1 MTLTLTERDMDLL
14 DVLTLRVRLLTLRQ
28 VTELW
33 WPTGENQ
40 RCARR
45 RLECLV
51 SAKLIQMHCVNA
63 HPLLPVTSALFAW
76 EPGDAEPD
84 CEQLAA
90 RCSQRWNRPAV
101 PMTVFVAAPASAN
114 LLGSSAC
121 GLPHRDHWNHD
132 LRLAAVYTA
141 YRLQR
146 PGLAAMWIGEHGLP
160 KAGHRIKDPDAFL
173 RHQSGQIV
181 RVIESAG
188 RYGESQFQSFHE
200 HCEAHDLPYELW

>member
-1 MTLTLTERDMDLL
+1 MTLTLTDRDMDLL

-40 RCARR
+40 RRSRR
-45 RLECLV
+45 RLECLE
-51 SAKLIQMHCVNA
+51 SAKLVEMHRVNA

-101 PMTVFVAAPASAN
+101 PMTVFVAAPVSAN
-114 LLGSSAC
+114 LFGSSAC

-132 LRLAAVYTA
+132 LRLAAVYAA

-146 PGLAAMWIGEHGLP
+146 PKLAALWIGEHGLP